1 VATSSGAGGVAET
14 RPAFYAL
21 EPGGWR
27 DYLTLLHPP
36 YTLWHLSYVA
46 IGAALA
52 PGLTAER
59 LLLALAAF
67 FLAVGIGAHA
77 LDELHGHPLQTRI
90 SDRMLVALS
99 ALSIG
104 GAVALGIYASFAYTA
119 WLAPLVAGGAFIV
132 YAYNLELFGG
142 AFHSDV
148 WFALAWGSFPL
159 LTAYLA
165 VAERITIEALIAA
178 VFAGFLSLAQRQLST
193 QVRTVRRRVVA
204 VSGTLELTGGERE
217 PVTAATLTKA
227 PEAALRAMTI
237 AVASLAVSLVVLRL
251 T

>member
-1 VATSSGAGGVAET
+1 LSAAS

-27 DYLTLLHPP
+27 DYVTLLHPP

-52 PGLTAER
+52 PHFEVGR
-59 LLLALAAF
+59 LLLTLAAF

-77 LDELHGHPLQTRI
+77 LDELNGRPLRTEI
-90 SDRMLVALS
+90 PKGVLTAL
-99 ALSIG
+99 AAASIG
-104 GAVALGIYASFAYTA
+104 AAVAIGIWASLAYTV
-119 WLAPLVAGGAFIV
+119 WLAPLVVAGGFIV
-132 YAYNLELFGG
+132 CVYNLELFGG
-142 AFHSDV
+142 LFHGDA

-159 LTAYLA
+159 LAAYLA
-165 VAERITIEALIAA
+165 LAERLTAEALLAS
-178 VFAGFLSLAQRQLST
+178 VFAALLSLAQRHLST

-204 VSGTLELTGGERE
+204 VSGTLELRDGGRE
-217 PVTAATLTKA
+217 PVTAGTLTDA
-227 PEAALRAMTI
+227 PEAALRALTLAVI
-237 AVASLAVSLVVLRL
+237 ALAASLLVLRL

>member
-1 VATSSGAGGVAET
+1 MTES

-21 EPGGWR
+21 QPGGWR

-52 PGLTAER
+52 PELTVER
-59 LLLALAAF
+59 LVVALAAF

-90 SDRMLVALS
+90 SDRTLIVLS

-104 GAVALGIYASFAYTA
+104 GAVALGVYGSIAYTM
-119 WLAPLVAGGAFIV
+119 WLAPMVVAGGFIV
-132 YAYNLELFGG
+132 VAYNLELFRG

-148 WFALAWGSFPL
+148 WFAVAWGSFPL
-159 LTAYLA
+159 LAAYLA
-165 VAERITIEALIAA
+165 VAERITVEALVAA
-178 VFAGFLSLAQRQLST
+178 VFAGFLSLAQRHLST
-193 QVRTVRRRVVA
+193 QVRTVRRRVTA
-204 VSGTLELTGGERE
+204 VSGTLELTGGERRE
-217 PVTAATLTKA
+217 ITAATLTSA
-227 PEAALRAMTI
+227 PEAALRAMTV
-237 AVASLAVSLVVLRL
+237 AVVSLAVSLVVLRL

>member
-1 VATSSGAGGVAET
+1 MSES

-52 PGLTAER
+52 PGLTWER
-59 LLLALAAF
+59 LLVALAAF

-77 LDELHGHPLQTRI
+77 LDELNGRPLGTRL
-90 SDRMLVALS
+90 SDRTLVALS
-99 ALSIG
+99 AVSIA
-104 GAVALGIYASFAYTA
+104 GAVALGVYASVAYTL
-119 WLAPLVAGGAFIV
+119 WLAPLVAAGAFIV
-132 YAYNLELFGG
+132 CAYNLELFGG
-142 AFHSDV
+142 AFHSDF
-148 WFALAWGSFPL
+148 WFAFAWGSFPL
-159 LTAYLA
+159 VAAYLA
-165 VAERITIEALIAA
+165 VAERISVEALLAA
-178 VFAGFLSLAQRQLST
+178 VFAGFLSLAQRHLST
-193 QVRTVRRRVVA
+193 QVRTVRRRAVS
-204 VSGTLELTGGERE
+204 VSGTLELAGGERE
-217 PVTAATLTKA
+217 PITEATLTKA

-251 T
+251 S

>member
-1 VATSSGAGGVAET
+1 MSES

-52 PGLTAER
+52 PGLTWER
-59 LLLALAAF
+59 LLVALAAF

-77 LDELHGHPLQTRI
+77 LDELNGHPLRTRL
-90 SDRMLVALS
+90 SDRTLVALS
-99 ALSIG
+99 AVSIA
-104 GAVALGIYASFAYTA
+104 GAVALGVYASVAYTL
-119 WLAPLVAGGAFIV
+119 WLAPLVAVGAFIV
-132 YAYNLELFGG
+132 CAYNLELFGG
-142 AFHSDV
+142 AFHSDF
-148 WFALAWGSFPL
+148 WFAFAWGSFPL
-159 LTAYLA
+159 VAAYLA
-165 VAERITIEALIAA
+165 VAERISVEALLAA
-178 VFAGFLSLAQRQLST
+178 VFAGFLSLAQRHLST
-193 QVRTVRRRVVA
+193 QVRTVRRRVVS
-204 VSGTLELTGGERE
+204 VSGTLELAGGERE
-217 PVTAATLTKA
+217 PITEATLTKA

-251 T
+251 S

>member
-1 VATSSGAGGVAET
+1 MSES

-52 PGLTAER
+52 PELTAER
-59 LLLALAAF
+59 LLVALAAF

-104 GAVALGIYASFAYTA
+104 GAVALGVYASIAYTV
-119 WLAPLVAGGAFIV
+119 WLAPMVVAGGFIV
-132 YAYNLELFGG
+132 VAYNLELFGG

-159 LTAYLA
+159 LAAYLA
-165 VAERITIEALIAA
+165 VAERITAEALLAA
-178 VFAGFLSLAQRQLST
+178 VFAGFLSLAQRHLST
-193 QVRTVRRRVVA
+193 QVRIVRRRVA
-204 VSGTLELTGGERE
+204 SVSGTLELTGGERRE
-217 PVTAATLTKA
+217 ITAATLTSA
-227 PEAALRAMTI
+227 PEAALRAMTV
-237 AVASLAVSLVVLRL
+237 AVVSLAVSLVVLRL

>member
-1 VATSSGAGGVAET
+1 MSAES

-52 PGLTAER
+52 PHFEVGR
-59 LLLALAAF
+59 LLVALAAF

-77 LDELHGHPLQTRI
+77 LDELNGRPLRTQI
-90 SDRMLVALS
+90 PKGVLIAL
-99 ALSIG
+99 AAASIG
-104 GAVALGIYASFAYTA
+104 AAVAIGIWASLSYTV
-119 WLAPLVAGGAFIV
+119 WLAPLVAAGGFIV
-132 YAYNLELFGG
+132 CAYNLELFGG
-142 AFHSDV
+142 LFHGDA

-159 LTAYLA
+159 LAAYLA
-165 VAERITIEALIAA
+165 LAERVTAEALLAS
-178 VFAGFLSLAQRQLST
+178 VFAALLSLAQRHLST

-204 VSGTLELTGGERE
+204 VSGTLELRDGGRE
-217 PVTAATLTKA
+217 PVTAGTLTDA
-227 PEAALRAMTI
+227 PEAALRALTLAVI
-237 AVASLAVSLVVLRL
+237 ALAASLLVLRL

>member
-1 VATSSGAGGVAET
+1 VSTS

-21 EPGGWR
+21 QPGGWR

-52 PGLTAER
+52 PDLDVER

-67 FLAVGIGAHA
+67 FLALGIGAHA
-77 LDELHGHPLQTRI
+77 LDELRGHPLRTRI
-90 SDRMLVALS
+90 SDRTLVWLS
-99 ALSIG
+99 VVSVG
-104 GAVALGIYASFAYTA
+104 GAVAIGIYATFAYTA
-119 WLAPLVAGGAFIV
+119 WLAPFVAAGAFIV
-132 YAYNLELFGG
+132 FAYNLELFGG
-142 AFHSDV
+142 AFHSDF

-165 VAERITIEALIAA
+165 VAERITLEALLAA
-178 VFAGFLSLAQRQLST
+178 AFAGFFSLAQRRLST

-204 VSGTLELTGGERE
+204 VSGTLELAGGEQE
-217 PVTAATLTKA
+217 AVSAETLTAA
-227 PEAALRAMTI
+227 PEAALRAMTL
-237 AVASLAVSLVVLRL
+237 AVVSLAICLVVLRL

>member
-1 VATSSGAGGVAET
+1 VTES

-52 PGLTAER
+52 PGLTWER
-59 LLLALAAF
+59 LLVALAAF

-77 LDELHGHPLQTRI
+77 LDELHGHPLRTRI
-90 SDRMLVALS
+90 SNRMLAVLS
-99 ALSIG
+99 AVSIA
-104 GAVALGIYASFAYTA
+104 GAVALGIYATIAYTA
-119 WLAPLVAGGAFIV
+119 WLAPLVAAGAFIV
-132 YAYNLELFGG
+132 CAYNLELFGG
-142 AFHSDV
+142 AFHSDF

-159 LTAYLA
+159 VAAYVA
-165 VAERITIEALIAA
+165 VAERITAEALIVA
-178 VFAGFLSLAQRQLST
+178 VFAGFLSLAQRHLST
-193 QVRTVRRRVVA
+193 QVRTVRRRVVS
-204 VSGTLELTGGERE
+204 VSGTIELSGGGRE
-217 PVTAATLTKA
+217 PITEATLTGA
-227 PEAALRAMTI
+227 PEAALRAMTV
-237 AVASLAVSLVVLRL
+237 AVASLALGLVVLRL